1 MERIVLQAA
10 EGMVY
15 TDGSCGGKVIYLAQG
30 QSADGWYQIP
40 EAQYVQSLE
49 EGFGQATG
57 QDYHAALREFG
68 VKI

>member
-10 EGMVY
+10 DGMVY

-30 QSADGWYQIP
+30 ETADGWYQIP
-40 EAQYVQSLE
+40 EEEYLQALE
-49 EGFGQATG
+49 NGFGQAA
-57 QDYHAALREFG
+57 QEDYHAALREFG